1 MESVKRE
8 ARALAGAVFAS
19 FFIFILDYL
28 PKFIKR
34 RRLEGEYTGEALEKR
49 LDAKIFGGWKM
60 FKKILEINRSQATL
74 KVGETLPADLKII
87 DSDAQ
92 LKPIRNFLSEN
103 DGLTVLNFGSCT

>member
-8 ARALAGAVFAS
+8 ARALAGAIFAS
-19 FFIFILDYL
+19 VFILILDYL

-34 RRLEGEYTGEALEKR
+34 KRLQGEYTGEALEKR
-49 LDAKIFGGWKM
+49 LEVKIFGGWKM

-74 KVGETLPADLKII
+74 VVGETLPADLKVI
-87 DSDAQ
+87 DTDAQ
-92 LKPIRNFLSEN
+92 LKPICNFLSAN

>member
-1 MESVKRE
+1 M
-8 ARALAGAVFAS
+8 S
-19 FFIFILDYL
+19 F
-28 PKFIKR
+28 
-34 RRLEGEYTGEALEKR
+34 EEYTGEALEKR

-92 LKPIRNFLSEN
+92 IKEWVFL
-103 DGLTVLNFGSCT
+103 V